1 MSEPGR
7 DKIVNAPCSSC
18 VRKTGH
24 DVLFETSQHE
34 EHYIDTYVLLR
45 CRGCSTI
52 SLGHQ
57 QLWKDDGKTEQ
68 TYYPS
73 PVSRKKPD
81 WVILLAIGYS
91 TSSKAESELGSLL
104 TEIYQAVDGDQHRLA
119 AMGIRA
125 LLEQVMILKVGDHR
139 SFDKNLDEF
148 QNAGYL
154 SLLQRDA
161 MRATLDVGH
170 AVMHRAFKPT
180 EEDLKVALDVVE
192 GVLAPIFAH
201 KEAAEKLA
209 DRVPPR
215 PPKPKTGKT

>member
-1 MSEPGR
+1 MS
-7 DKIVNAPCSSC
+7 DLVQSKMISAPCSSC
-18 VRKTGH
+18 VRKTMH
-24 DVLFETSQHE
+24 DILYETAQHE
-34 EHYIDTYVLLR
+34 EHCIDTYALLR

-57 QLWKDDGKTEQ
+57 ERWLDDGKTEH

-73 PVSRKKPD
+73 PVSRKTPD
-81 WVILLAIGYS
+81 WVIWLTIGFS
-91 TSSKAESELGSLL
+91 TASKAESELGSLL
-104 TEIYQAVDGDQHRLA
+104 TEIYQAVDGGQHRLA

-125 LLEQVMILKVGDHR
+125 LLEQVMILKVGDHQT
-139 SFDKNLDEF
+139 FDNNLDEF
-148 QNAGYL
+148 QKGGYL

-161 MRATLDVGH
+161 MSATLNVGH
-170 AVMHRAFKPT
+170 AAMHRAFKPT

-209 DRVPPR
+209 DRIPPR
-215 PPKPKTGKT
+215 PPRPKKGTI